1 MLITSYIHFR
11 LMAQFYP
18 PLKERIVRS
27 KCTTFATIDTSSA
40 SVSRGTYK
48 EWNEDS
54 MIRAVDAVL
63 NKGLSIRRAAELYS
77 IPKSTLS
84 D

>member
-1 MLITSYIHFR
+1 MLITHIHFR

-18 PLKERIVRS
+18 PLKERIVKS

-48 EWNEDS
+48 EWNEDN
-54 MIRAVDAVL
+54 MI
-63 NKGLSIRRAAELYS
+63 IEL
-77 IPKSTLS
+77 LMLF
-84 D
+84 